1 MGRKV
6 HPVGFRLGFNRT
18 WSSRWY
24 ADKEYA
30 ALAEEDSRIRKAV
43 IAQFEQPQMGAPG
56 GRGGRGGRGGGRR
69 GSMGAGISQV
79 DIERAGTTIKV
90 DIHTARP
97 GIVIGRGGAA
107 QAQLRKDLR
116 DLTGKIVRT
125 NIIEIKQPETNAY
138 LVARAVAEQLER
150 RVSPRRAI
158 KMATDRVVRSG
169 AIGVKLMVGGRLGG
183 AEMSRSEKEIR
194 GTVPLQTLRAN
205 IDYGFTEAAT
215 TYGILGVK
223 VWIYTGDVTPE
234 EFYAQQQ
241 TAAREETP
249 APPPR
254 RRRRRPRRISD
265 RSGERRGR
273 RPSTGDGQGSA
284 PERE

>member
-1 MGRKV
+1 VGRKV

-24 ADKEYA
+24 AGKEYA
-30 ALAEEDSRIRKAV
+30 SLVEEDSNIRKMV
-43 IAQFEQPQMGAPG
+43 LAQFEHQRSGPT
-56 GRGGRGGRGGGRR
+56 GGRR
-69 GSMGAGISQV
+69 SSMGAGISQV

-116 DLTGKIVRT
+116 ELTGKNVRT
-125 NIIEIKQPETNAY
+125 NIIEIRTPETNAY
-138 LVARAVAEQLER
+138 LVAQSVSEQLER

-158 KMATDRVVRSG
+158 KMAADRVIRSG

-205 IDYGFTEAAT
+205 IDYGFTKAET

-234 EFYAQQQ
+234 EFYARQQ
-241 TAAREETP
+241 AAAPEESP

-254 RRRRRPRRISD
+254 RRRRRPRRVSE
-265 RSGERRGR
+265 RSGESRPRQESQDRRA
-273 RPSTGDGQGSA
+273 SSDAS
-284 PERE
+284 EKSE

>member
-24 ADKEYA
+24 AGKEYA
-30 ALAEEDSRIRKAV
+30 ALAEEDGKIREMV
-43 IAQFEQPQMGAPG
+43 LAQFENT
-56 GRGGRGGRGGGRR
+56 RTTRSSGRR
-69 GSMGAGISQV
+69 GGMGAGISQV

-116 DLTGKIVRT
+116 ELTGKNVRT
-125 NIIEIKQPETNAY
+125 NIMEIKQPETNAY

-158 KMATDRVVRSG
+158 KMAADRVIRAG

-205 IDYGFTEAAT
+205 IDYGFTQALT

-223 VWIYTGDVTPE
+223 AWIYTGDVTPE
-234 EFYAQQQ
+234 EFYARQE
-241 TAAREETP
+241 AAAPEETP
-249 APPPR
+249 PPPPR
-254 RRRRRPRRISD
+254 RRRRRTRRAADRAGDERGAGRSRGGGPR
-265 RSGERRGR
+265 ERRT
-273 RPSTGDGQGSA
+273 ST
-284 PERE
+284 REASE

>member
-24 ADKEYA
+24 AGKEYA
-30 ALAEEDSRIRKAV
+30 TLVEEDSRIRKV
-43 IAQFEQPQMGAPG
+43 VLAQFDQPRTGAT
-56 GRGGRGGRGGGRR
+56 GGRR
-69 GSMGAGISQV
+69 SSMGAGISQV

-116 DLTGKIVRT
+116 DLTGKNVRT
-125 NIIEIKQPETNAY
+125 NIIEIRQPETNAY
-138 LVARAVAEQLER
+138 LVAQAVAEQLER

-158 KMATDRVVRSG
+158 KMAADRVVRSG

-205 IDYGFTEAAT
+205 IDYGFTQAVT

-234 EFYAQQQ
+234 EFYARQQS
-241 TAAREETP
+241 AAPEEP
-249 APPPR
+249 PSPPPR
-254 RRRRRPRRISD
+254 RRRRRPRRVSERSPD
-265 RSGERRGR
+265 RDRGQSARQRGEPEGGGASSGEA
-273 RPSTGDGQGSA
+273 S
-284 PERE
+284 E

>member
-24 ADKEYA
+24 AGKEYA
-30 ALAEEDSRIRKAV
+30 ALTEEDSKIRKMV
-43 IAQFEQPQMGAPG
+43 LAQFEQTRAS
-56 GRGGRGGRGGGRR
+56 RTGGRR
-69 GSMGAGISQV
+69 GGMGAGISQV

-116 DLTGKIVRT
+116 ELTGKNVRT
-125 NIIEIKQPETNAY
+125 NIIEIKQPETNAF

-158 KMATDRVVRSG
+158 KMAADRVIRSG

-205 IDYGFTEAAT
+205 VDYGFTQAQT

-223 VWIYTGDVTPE
+223 AWIYTGDVTPE
-234 EFYAQQQ
+234 EFYARQE
-241 TAAREETP
+241 AAAPEETP
-249 APPPR
+249 PPPPR
-254 RRRRRPRRISD
+254 RRRRRPRRSADRAGGEGGQGRRRGGAQRD
-265 RSGERRGR
+265 RSSG
-273 RPSTGDGQGSA
+273 P
-284 PERE
+284 REASE

>member
-24 ADKEYA
+24 AGKEYA
-30 ALAEEDSRIRKAV
+30 TLVEEDSRIRKMV
-43 IAQFEQPQMGAPG
+43 LAQFEQPRTGAT
-56 GRGGRGGRGGGRR
+56 GGRR
-69 GSMGAGISQV
+69 ANMGAGISQV

-116 DLTGKIVRT
+116 DLTGKNVRT
-125 NIIEIKQPETNAY
+125 NIIEIRQPETNAY
-138 LVARAVAEQLER
+138 LVAQAVAEQLER

-158 KMATDRVVRSG
+158 KMAADRVVRSG

-205 IDYGFTEAAT
+205 IDYGFTQAVT

-223 VWIYTGDVTPE
+223 VWIYTGDLTPE
-234 EFYAQQQ
+234 EFYARQQS
-241 TAAREETP
+241 AAPEEAP

-254 RRRRRPRRISD
+254 RRRRRPRRVSERSPD
-265 RSGERRGR
+265 RDR
-273 RPSTGDGQGSA
+273 GQGGRPRGESDGGGA
-284 PERE
+284 NRGQARE

>member
-6 HPVGFRLGFNRT
+6 HPIGFRLGFNRT

-24 ADKEYA
+24 AGKEYST
-30 ALAEEDSRIRKAV
+30 LVEEDSKIRKAV
-43 IAQFEQPQMGAPG
+43 MAQFEHHRTGST
-56 GRGGRGGRGGGRR
+56 GGRR
-69 GSMGAGISQV
+69 SSMGAGISQV
-79 DIERAGTTIKV
+79 DIERAGTAIKV

-116 DLTGKIVRT
+116 ELTGKNVRT
-125 NIIEIKQPETNAY
+125 NIIEIRQPETNAY
-138 LVARAVAEQLER
+138 LVAQSVSEQLER

-158 KMATDRVVRSG
+158 KMAAERVVRSG

-205 IDYGFTEAAT
+205 IDYGFTQAVT

-223 VWIYTGDVTPE
+223 VWIYTGDVTPK
-234 EFYAQQQ
+234 EFYARQEAS
-241 TAAREETP
+241 TPEETP
-249 APPPR
+249 SPPPR
-254 RRRRRPRRISD
+254 RRRRRPRPGSD
-265 RSGERRGR
+265 RSSEGSSNRGPRRE
-273 RPSTGDGQGSA
+273 SGSRNRDSGTNPA
-284 PERE
+284 TK

>member
-1 MGRKV
+1 VGRKV
-6 HPVGFRLGFNRT
+6 HPIGFRLGFNRT

-24 ADKEYA
+24 AGKEYA
-30 ALAEEDSRIRKAV
+30 TLVEEDSKIRKMV
-43 IAQFEQPQMGAPG
+43 LAQFEQPRSGPTF
-56 GRGGRGGRGGGRR
+56 GRR
-69 GSMGAGISQV
+69 SNMGAGISRV

-116 DLTGKIVRT
+116 ELTGKNVRT

-138 LVARAVAEQLER
+138 LVAQAVAEQLER

-158 KMATDRVVRSG
+158 KMAADRVVRSG

-205 IDYGFTEAAT
+205 IDYGFTQATT

-223 VWIYTGDVTPE
+223 VWIYTGEVTPE
-234 EFYAQQQ
+234 EFYARQE
-241 TAAREETP
+241 TATAEDTP

-254 RRRRRPRRISD
+254 RRRRRTRRVSERAAEGSRGRGSD
-265 RSGERRGR
+265 QRSGPDSGAARAG
-273 RPSTGDGQGSA
+273 STK
-284 PERE
+284 E

>member
-24 ADKEYA
+24 AGKEYA
-30 ALAEEDSRIRKAV
+30 TLVEEDSRIRKMV
-43 IAQFEQPQMGAPG
+43 LAQFEQP
-56 GRGGRGGRGGGRR
+56 RGGATGGRR
-69 GSMGAGISQV
+69 SSMGAGISQV

-116 DLTGKIVRT
+116 ELTGKNVRT
-125 NIIEIKQPETNAY
+125 NIIEIRQPETNAY
-138 LVARAVAEQLER
+138 LVAQAVAEQLER

-158 KMATDRVVRSG
+158 KMAADRVVRSG

-205 IDYGFTEAAT
+205 IDYGFTQAVT

-223 VWIYTGDVTPE
+223 AWIYTGDLTPE
-234 EFYAQQQ
+234 EFYARQE
-241 TAAREETP
+241 AATPEETP

-254 RRRRRPRRISD
+254 RRRRRPRRVSERSSE
-265 RSGERRGR
+265 RSGGQDARRQ
-273 RPSTGDGQGSA
+273 SAADGDGGSA
-284 PERE
+284 SAARE

>member
-24 ADKEYA
+24 AGKEYA
-30 ALAEEDSRIRKAV
+30 TLVEEDSRIRKMV
-43 IAQFEQPQMGAPG
+43 LAQFEQPRTGAT
-56 GRGGRGGRGGGRR
+56 GGRR
-69 GSMGAGISQV
+69 SGMGAGISQV

-116 DLTGKIVRT
+116 DLTGKNVRT
-125 NIIEIKQPETNAY
+125 NIIEIRQPETNAY
-138 LVARAVAEQLER
+138 LVAQAVAEQLER

-158 KMATDRVVRSG
+158 KMAADRVVRSG

-205 IDYGFTEAAT
+205 IDYGFVQAVT

-234 EFYAQQQ
+234 EFYARQQS
-241 TAAREETP
+241 AAPEEAP
-249 APPPR
+249 SPPPR
-254 RRRRRPRRISD
+254 RRRRRPRRVSERSPDRDRGQGARQRGQSD
-265 RSGERRGR
+265 SGGARRGEA
-273 RPSTGDGQGSA
+273 S
-284 PERE
+284 E

>member
-24 ADKEYA
+24 AGKEYA
-30 ALAEEDSRIRKAV
+30 ALAEEDSKIREMV
-43 IAQFEQPQMGAPG
+43 LAQFEQTRAS
-56 GRGGRGGRGGGRR
+56 RSGRR
-69 GSMGAGISQV
+69 GGMGAGISQV
-79 DIERAGTTIKV
+79 DIERAGATIKV

-116 DLTGKIVRT
+116 ELTGKNVRT
-125 NIIEIKQPETNAY
+125 NIMEIKQPETNAF

-158 KMATDRVVRSG
+158 KMAADRVIRSG

-205 IDYGFTEAAT
+205 IDYGFTQAQT

-223 VWIYTGDVTPE
+223 AWIYTGDVTPE
-234 EFYAQQQ
+234 EFYARQE
-241 TAAREETP
+241 AAAPEETP
-249 APPPR
+249 PPPPR
-254 RRRRRPRRISD
+254 RRRRRTRRAAD
-265 RSGERRGR
+265 RSGDESGGGRSRDSGARERR
-273 RPSTGDGQGSA
+273 TGA
-284 PERE
+284 REASE

>member
-6 HPVGFRLGFNRT
+6 HPVGFRLGFDRT

-24 ADKEYA
+24 AGKEYA
-30 ALAEEDSRIRKAV
+30 SLVEEDTRIRKMV
-43 IAQFEQPQMGAPG
+43 LAQFDQPRAVAT
-56 GRGGRGGRGGGRR
+56 GGRR
-69 GSMGAGISQV
+69 SSMGAGISQV

-116 DLTGKIVRT
+116 ELTGKNVRT
-125 NIIEIKQPETNAY
+125 NIIEIRQPETNAF
-138 LVARAVAEQLER
+138 LVAQAVAEQLQR

-158 KMATDRVVRSG
+158 KMAADRVVRSG

-205 IDYGFTEAAT
+205 IDYGFTQAAT

-223 VWIYTGDVTPE
+223 VWIYTGDLTPE
-234 EFYAQQQ
+234 EFYARQE
-241 TAAREETP
+241 AATPEETP
-249 APPPR
+249 SPPPR
-254 RRRRRPRRISD
+254 RRRRRPRRVSD
-265 RSGERRGR
+265 RSSDSGGDQGNRQRRSPNDR
-273 RPSTGDGQGSA
+273 NASA
-284 PERE
+284 NGTSE

>member
-24 ADKEYA
+24 AGKEYA
-30 ALAEEDSRIRKAV
+30 ALVEEDSRIRKMV
-43 IAQFEQPQMGAPG
+43 HAQFDQSRIGAT
-56 GRGGRGGRGGGRR
+56 GGRR
-69 GSMGAGISQV
+69 SSMGAGISQV

-116 DLTGKIVRT
+116 DLTGKNVRT

-138 LVARAVAEQLER
+138 LVAQAVSEQLER

-158 KMATDRVVRSG
+158 KMAADRVVRSG

-205 IDYGFTEAAT
+205 IDYGFTQAVT

-234 EFYAQQQ
+234 EFYARQES
-241 TAAREETP
+241 ATP
-249 APPPR
+249 DEPPSSPPR
-254 RRRRRPRRISD
+254 RRRRRPRRVSE
-265 RSGERRGR
+265 RSSQEGRNQGGRQRGAPDRGR
-273 RPSTGDGQGSA
+273 ARANEAS
-284 PERE
+284 E

>member
-24 ADKEYA
+24 AGKEYA
-30 ALAEEDSRIRKAV
+30 ALAEEDGKIRKLV
-43 IAQFEQPQMGAPG
+43 LAQFENT
-56 GRGGRGGRGGGRR
+56 RTSRSGGRR
-69 GSMGAGISQV
+69 GGMGAGISQV

-116 DLTGKIVRT
+116 ELTGKNVRT
-125 NIIEIKQPETNAY
+125 NIMEIRQPETNAY

-158 KMATDRVVRSG
+158 KMAADRVIRAG

-205 IDYGFTEAAT
+205 IDYGFTQALT

-223 VWIYTGDVTPE
+223 AWIYTGDVTPE
-234 EFYAQQQ
+234 EFYARQE
-241 TAAREETP
+241 AAAPEETP
-249 APPPR
+249 PPPPR
-254 RRRRRPRRISD
+254 RRRRRTRRAAD
-265 RSGERRGR
+265 RAGHEGGSGRSRGGGARERR
-273 RPSTGDGQGSA
+273 TG
-284 PERE
+284 PRETSE

>member
-6 HPVGFRLGFNRT
+6 HPIGFRLGFNRT

-24 ADKEYA
+24 AGKEYA
-30 ALAEEDSRIRKAV
+30 TLVEEDSKIRKMV
-43 IAQFEQPQMGAPG
+43 LAQFEHARTGPTF
-56 GRGGRGGRGGGRR
+56 GRR
-69 GSMGAGISQV
+69 SNMGAGISRV

-116 DLTGKIVRT
+116 DLTGKNVRT
-125 NIIEIKQPETNAY
+125 NIIEIKQPEINAF
-138 LVARAVAEQLER
+138 LVSQAVAEQLER

-158 KMATDRVVRSG
+158 KMAADRVVRSG
-169 AIGVKLMVGGRLGG
+169 AIGIKLMVGGRLGG

-205 IDYGFTEAAT
+205 IDYGFTQAKT
-215 TYGILGVK
+215 TYGVLGVK
-223 VWIYTGDVTPE
+223 VWIYTGEVTPE
-234 EFYAQQQ
+234 EFYARQE
-241 TAAREETP
+241 AATPDDAP

-254 RRRRRPRRISD
+254 RRRRRPRRVS
-265 RSGERRGR
+265 ERASEGSRGR
-273 RPSTGDGQGSA
+273 SSGQQSAPGSGAASTGSA
-284 PERE
+284 SE

>member
-24 ADKEYA
+24 AGKEYA
-30 ALAEEDSRIRKAV
+30 SLVEEDTRIRKMV
-43 IAQFEQPQMGAPG
+43 LAQFDQPRAVATS
-56 GRGGRGGRGGGRR
+56 GRR
-69 GSMGAGISQV
+69 SSMGAGISQV

-116 DLTGKIVRT
+116 ELTGKNVRT
-125 NIIEIKQPETNAY
+125 NIIEIRQPETNAF
-138 LVARAVAEQLER
+138 LVAQAVAEQLQR

-158 KMATDRVVRSG
+158 KMAADRVVRSG

-205 IDYGFTEAAT
+205 IDYGFTQAAT

-223 VWIYTGDVTPE
+223 VWIYTGDLTPE
-234 EFYAQQQ
+234 EFYARQE
-241 TAAREETP
+241 AATPEETP
-249 APPPR
+249 SPPPR
-254 RRRRRPRRISD
+254 RRRRRPRRVSD
-265 RSGERRGR
+265 RSSDRGGDQGNRQRRSPNDR
-273 RPSTGDGQGSA
+273 NASA
-284 PERE
+284 NGASE

>member
-24 ADKEYA
+24 AGKEYA
-30 ALAEEDSRIRKAV
+30 ALVEEDTRIRRMV
-43 IAQFEQPQMGAPG
+43 RAQFDQPRTAAT
-56 GRGGRGGRGGGRR
+56 GGRR
-69 GSMGAGISQV
+69 SNMGAGISQV
-79 DIERAGTTIKV
+79 DIERAGTSIKV

-116 DLTGKIVRT
+116 ELTGKNVRT
-125 NIIEIKQPETNAY
+125 NIIEIRQPETNAY
-138 LVARAVAEQLER
+138 LVAQAVAEQLVR

-158 KMATDRVVRSG
+158 KMAAERVVRSG

-205 IDYGFTEAAT
+205 IDYGFTQAVT

-223 VWIYTGDVTPE
+223 VWIYTGDLTPE
-234 EFYAQQQ
+234 EFYARQE
-241 TAAREETP
+241 AATPQETS

-254 RRRRRPRRISD
+254 RRRRRPRRVSD
-265 RSGERRGR
+265 RSSDGGGDQGARQRRSSDDR
-273 RPSTGDGQGSA
+273 NASTNQAS
-284 PERE
+284 E

>member
-1 MGRKV
+1 VGRKV

-24 ADKEYA
+24 AGKEYA
-30 ALAEEDSRIRKAV
+30 ALVEEDTRIRRMV
-43 IAQFEQPQMGAPG
+43 RAQFDQPRTAAT
-56 GRGGRGGRGGGRR
+56 GGRR
-69 GSMGAGISQV
+69 SNMGAGISQV
-79 DIERAGTTIKV
+79 DIERAGTSIKV

-116 DLTGKIVRT
+116 ELTGKNVRT
-125 NIIEIKQPETNAY
+125 NIIEIRQPETNAY
-138 LVARAVAEQLER
+138 LVAQAVAEQLVR

-158 KMATDRVVRSG
+158 KMAAERVVRSG

-205 IDYGFTEAAT
+205 IDYGFTQAVT

-223 VWIYTGDVTPE
+223 VWIYTGDLTPE
-234 EFYAQQQ
+234 EFYARQE
-241 TAAREETP
+241 AATPQETS

-254 RRRRRPRRISD
+254 RRRRRPRRVSD
-265 RSGERRGR
+265 RSSDGSGDQGARQRRSSDDR
-273 RPSTGDGQGSA
+273 NASTNQAS
-284 PERE
+284 E

>member
-1 MGRKV
+1 VGRKV
-6 HPVGFRLGFNRT
+6 HPIGFRLGFNRT

-24 ADKEYA
+24 AGKEYA
-30 ALAEEDSRIRKAV
+30 TLVEEDSKIRKMV
-43 IAQFEQPQMGAPG
+43 LAQFEQPRSGPTF
-56 GRGGRGGRGGGRR
+56 GRR
-69 GSMGAGISQV
+69 SNMGAGISRV

-116 DLTGKIVRT
+116 ELTGKNVRT

-138 LVARAVAEQLER
+138 LVAQAVAEQLER

-158 KMATDRVVRSG
+158 KMAADRVVRSG

-205 IDYGFTEAAT
+205 IDYGFTQATT

-223 VWIYTGDVTPE
+223 VWIYTGEVTPE
-234 EFYAQQQ
+234 EFYARQE
-241 TAAREETP
+241 TATAEDTP

-254 RRRRRPRRISD
+254 RRRRRTRRVSERAAEGSRD
-265 RSGERRGR
+265 RGRDQRSGPDSGAARAG
-273 RPSTGDGQGSA
+273 STK
-284 PERE
+284 E

>member
-24 ADKEYA
+24 ADKDYA

-43 IAQFEQPQMGAPG
+43 IAQFEQPQLGAPS
-56 GRGGRGGRGGGRR
+56 GRGGRR

-97 GIVIGRGGAA
+97 GIVIGRGGSA

-158 KMATDRVVRSG
+158 KMAADRVVRSG

-205 IDYGFTEAAT
+205 IDYGFTEART

-254 RRRRRPRRISD
+254 RRRRRPRRVSE

-273 RPSTGDGQGSA
+273 RPPPRDGRSRT
-284 PERE
+284 PESERS